1 MSTQIA
7 EPVNT
12 LRQRFWRDT
21 LLSMKKLRQWI
32 QQQRPKISQ
41 AEFARRLGK
50 DRFTVNRWVRGKVRP
65 GPEHLEMIS
74 RATGLPVEELR
85 R

>member
-1 MSTQIA
+1 MT
-7 EPVNT
+7 ERVNT
-12 LRQRFWRDT
+12 LRQQFLYAT
-21 LLSMKKLRQWI
+21 VLSMKKLRQWI
-32 QQQRPKISQ
+32 RQQRPPISQ

-50 DRFTVNRWVRGKVRP
+50 DRVTVNRWVRGKVKP